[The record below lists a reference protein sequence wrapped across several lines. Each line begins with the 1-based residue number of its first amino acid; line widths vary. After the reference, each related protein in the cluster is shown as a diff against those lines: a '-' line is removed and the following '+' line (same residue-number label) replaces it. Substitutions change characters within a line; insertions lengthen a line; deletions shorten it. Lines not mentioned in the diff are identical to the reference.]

1 MKNKMKKENNMK
13 NNIGKLRSIDYK
25 GTIINVTHTGKIFF
39 NGKQVKT
46 RTIGKNKYVYAQ
58 VYDTA

>member
-1 MKNKMKKENNMK
+1 MK
-13 NNIGKLRSIDYK
+13 NNTGKLRSIDYK